1 MAAVVLAVNLLCVG
15 KQPPLC
21 SSSQPVYISSYYPWT
36 NCFHRNNSSKRKTHE
51 HVRRSGKNSQP
62 CDGSEHSS

>member
-21 SSSQPVYISSYYPWT
+21 SSSQPVYISSYYP
-36 NCFHRNNSSKRKTHE
+36 
-51 HVRRSGKNSQP
+51 
-62 CDGSEHSS
+62 